1 MSFIPFATRCSE
13 TILASASRRAYV
25 GLQRKPLSL
34 VDVRMMSTGVPER
47 KVRSTRNENASF
59 RPLILNM

>member
-25 GLQRKPLSL
+25 SLHQRKPLSL
-34 VDVRMMSTGVPER
+34 VGVRMISTGVPER
-47 KVRSTRNENASF
+47 KVRSTRN
-59 RPLILNM
+59 